1 MPSLW
6 LLPVEACQYRAFVG
20 RAMFT
25 LIDEA
30 AQSGFHRGKGFDFTF
45 YVGNLRCSASAYI
58 SALLLWLNAQRQQF
72 SNFIERE
79 AQLLGAFYK
88 SQPLRCFRWKLAIP
102 GLSARSLLQ
111 QTSALVIPDCFEIDG

>member
-30 AQSGFHRGKGFDFTF
+30 PQSGFHRGKGFDFTF
-45 YVGNLRCSASAYI
+45 YVGNLRCSASADI
-58 SALLLWLNAQRQQF
+58 SALLLLLNAQRQQF

-79 AQLLGAFYK
+79 AQLLASFYK
-88 SQPLRCFRWKLAIP
+88 SHPLPCFRRNLP
-102 GLSARSLLQ
+102 LPRPSAPS
-111 QTSALVIPDCFEIDG
+111 